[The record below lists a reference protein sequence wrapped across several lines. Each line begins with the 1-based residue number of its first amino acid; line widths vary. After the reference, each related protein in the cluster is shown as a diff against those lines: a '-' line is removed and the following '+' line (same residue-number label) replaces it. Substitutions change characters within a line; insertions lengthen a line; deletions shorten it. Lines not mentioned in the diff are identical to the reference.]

1 MLQVDC
7 WISHPIDLF
16 PLPAHLQSRVA
27 AGVGAAINVATT
39 QVSLF
44 ATSNFFLQG
53 CARRRARAHGSN
65 TLSGDQAPVGFQS
78 RLAPRD
84 PNQMF
89 AQCCEDRGLPDSCLS
104 LCNFNA
110 YTKEALMA
118 MYFRTSECPIS
129 AAAEMQYCAA
139 QGQDHRPCCVRQ
151 GVHTTLAGE
160 KARKRPK
167 EYQSLST
174 LAVPRFLRPT
184 PRKRQSIGLLVRE
197 LLRPLREH
205 EGLLLALGPAAEI
218 SGQLLAQTG
227 SGKKNVANC
236 IYDLRFLQ

>member
-1 MLQVDC
+1 MSSITALLVVLVLAQLLT
-7 WISHPIDLF
+7 ISMACIGSGVCGGGGGCYSP
-16 PLPAHLQSRVA
+16 PPVSCGGGCG
-27 AGVGAAINVATT
+27 AGYQCGHY
-39 QVSLF
+39 
-44 ATSNFFLQG
+44 G

-89 AQCCEDRGLPDSCLS
+89 AQCCEDRGLPDACLS
-104 LCNFNA
+104 LCNFNT

-151 GVHTTLAGE
+151 GCLVFCDQ
-160 KARKRPK
+160 RPGNVSQLDFS
-167 EYQSLST
+167 YASCYD
-174 LAVPRFLRPT
+174 RFESM
-184 PRKRQSIGLLVRE
+184 KGCFWHS
-197 LLRPLREH
+197 
-205 EGLLLALGPAAEI
+205 AL
-218 SGQLLAQTG
+218 QQ
-227 SGKKNVANC
+227 K
-236 IYDLRFLQ
+236 